1 MEAVK
6 CQRHRESAEC
16 RKEHERGTV
25 LPARGGQE
33 AKLPVFNTQLQL
45 HDYGHRHYIITT
57 ITTCQSN
64 IKVDLRYHHHHVN
77 DLDLHDAD
85 PRSRWTRLGRSGRLD
100 ANDWTR
106 RASNVNPPSWEEIF
120 ESVIFFKPTWRVVTV
135 GRQRR
140 TGKARIALRGFSNK
154 RIWFW

>member
-45 HDYGHRHYIITT
+45 HDYGHRHYIITI
-57 ITTCQSN
+57 ITN
-64 IKVDLRYHHHHVN
+64 IKVDHRNHHVN

-85 PRSRWTRLGRSGRLD
+85 PRSR
-100 ANDWTR
+100 
-106 RASNVNPPSWEEIF
+106 
-120 ESVIFFKPTWRVVTV
+120 
-135 GRQRR
+135 
-140 TGKARIALRGFSNK
+140 
-154 RIWFW
+154 

>member
-64 IKVDLRYHHHHVN
+64 IKVDHRHHHHVN

-85 PRSRWTRLGRSGRLD
+85 PRSR
-100 ANDWTR
+100 
-106 RASNVNPPSWEEIF
+106 
-120 ESVIFFKPTWRVVTV
+120 
-135 GRQRR
+135 
-140 TGKARIALRGFSNK
+140 
-154 RIWFW
+154 